1 MLRWNF
7 LELSKKLLIQII
19 SSTLLRWDYRYK
31 PMKEKIKF
39 LYNFI
44 SGNTTYFA
52 AGLSF
57 FTIFSLLPILALLVV
72 IISNMPIFED
82 DLSLLILYIFDII
95 NPAQSSQV
103 ADFIGQFLSNT
114 NKLGSIGI
122 VYLLVTFTLFF
133 NNYEYIINNIYEVP
147 KRPIYRLFF
156 LYIGFFVLIPVMF
169 ATFVVTSTFLKEYV
183 VAEVISFVFIWILMF
198 IIFIASPNTKVLPKA
213 ALVGSLV
220 TLLSLAF
227 TKKMFVYYV
236 LYNTSYKTIYG
247 SFSVVLF
254 FFLWIYVSWSVYLY
268 GMKFTKLIN
277 SYYSK
282 KNLEDKNK

>member
-1 MLRWNF
+1 
-7 LELSKKLLIQII
+7 
-19 SSTLLRWDYRYK
+19 
-31 PMKEKIKF
+31 MKEKIKF
-39 LYNFI
+39 LYNFV
-44 SGNTTYFA
+44 SGDTTYFA

-72 IISNMPIFED
+72 IISNMPIFEN

-133 NNYEYIINNIYEVP
+133 NNYEYVINNIYEVP
-147 KRPIYRLFF
+147 KRSIYRLFF
-156 LYIGFFVLIPVMF
+156 VYIGFFVLIPVMF
-169 ATFVVTSTFLKEYV
+169 ATFVVISTFLKEYV
-183 VAEVISFVFIWILMF
+183 IAEVITFVFIWILMF

-213 ALVGSLV
+213 ALLGSLV

-236 LYNTSYKTIYG
+236 IYNTSYKTIYG